1 MNTMKI
7 LLGEDDLDD
16 REIFAYFL
24 EGREGLELMK
34 CVENGIQVLGFLAE
48 LADGSE
54 MPDLILLDH
63 NMPKMNGSE
72 TLKLL
77 KSNPAYASIPVFVY
91 STHTDKLLVDNY
103 IRSGAAIVYP
113 KPITKEGYSM
123 MLDTFVEAIHA
134 AQNQST
140 NELLN
145 LS

>member
-34 CVENGIQVLGFLAE
+34 CVENGIQVLEFLAE

-77 KSNPAYASIPVFVY
+77 
-91 STHTDKLLVDNY
+91 H
-103 IRSGAAIVYP
+103 
-113 KPITKEGYSM
+113 
-123 MLDTFVEAIHA
+123 
-134 AQNQST
+134 
-140 NELLN
+140 
-145 LS
+145 